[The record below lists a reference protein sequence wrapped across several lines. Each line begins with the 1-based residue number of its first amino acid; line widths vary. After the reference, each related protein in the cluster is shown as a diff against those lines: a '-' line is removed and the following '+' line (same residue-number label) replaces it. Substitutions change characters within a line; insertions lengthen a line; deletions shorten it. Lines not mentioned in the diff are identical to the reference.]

1 MWLEARK
8 LTKPYQE
15 TVDTWTDG
23 GGGGGG
29 DDDDDDGNNHNKND
43 R

>member
-15 TVDTWTDG
+15 TVDRWPH
-23 GGGGGG
+23 
-29 DDDDDDGNNHNKND
+29 DDNDDDDGNSRNKND